1 MRDLKIAQKLKSA
14 YSATK
19 SDPSTYESTY
29 EQKMTSTTTEQIVYE
44 DRQETGKEIMRR
56 MSIGNKSS
64 VDLSKLKRS
73 QTFSSSTL
81 PRNYGAGG
89 NKVRGSILQDYNQTG
104 NGSMPNSNSSGYLNN
119 NNNDPEN
126 NSDNNL
132 LNDQSTSQFT
142 MNENNLNQRLGNGE
156 QGIINV

>member
-1 MRDLKIAQKLKSA
+1 
-14 YSATK
+14 
-19 SDPSTYESTY
+19 
-29 EQKMTSTTTEQIVYE
+29 
-44 DRQETGKEIMRR
+44 
-56 MSIGNKSS
+56 
-64 VDLSKLKRS
+64 
-73 QTFSSSTL
+73 L

-104 NGSMPNSNSSGYLNN
+104 NGSMPNSNPSGYLNN
-119 NNNDPEN
+119 NNEPEN

-132 LNDQSTSQFT
+132 LNDQSTSQFS